1 MFRALS
7 KFIYYKLIGWTIKGS
22 FPREI
27 KKYIIIV
34 APHTSGLDFFVG
46 ILVRA
51 IIPEIGNAKYLG
63 KKELFKPPFGW
74 IFKATGGYPVDR
86 SKHSNLVDAIVDIFN
101 SKEEFVIALAPE
113 GTRKQVDKLKTGF
126 YYIAQKANIPIVMV
140 GFDYKKKEVIISDPI
155 VTSENFESDMET
167 IMTFFRGITGK
178 IPEYSLR

>member
-7 KFIYYKLIGWTIKGS
+7 KFIYYKLIGWKIAGG
-22 FPREI
+22 FPKEI

-51 IIPEIGNAKYLG
+51 ILPEIENAKYLG

-86 SKHSNLVDAIVDIFN
+86 TKHTNLVDAIVDIFDN
-101 SKEEFVIALAPE
+101 KEEFVIALAPE

-126 YYIAQKANIPIVMV
+126 YYIAKKADIPIVMV
-140 GFDYKKKEVIISDPI
+140 GFDYKKKEVFVHEPFN
-155 VTSENFESDMET
+155 TSEDFENDMEK

-178 IPEYSLR
+178 IPEYGVK